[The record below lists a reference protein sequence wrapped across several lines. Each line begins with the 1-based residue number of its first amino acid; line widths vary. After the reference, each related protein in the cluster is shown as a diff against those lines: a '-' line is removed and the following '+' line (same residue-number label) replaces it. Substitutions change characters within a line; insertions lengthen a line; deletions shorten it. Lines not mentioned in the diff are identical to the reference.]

1 MQHELFLQGCR
12 NMLTKL
18 NLILWPFLVP
28 RRNSVAVSSVPGLGK
43 LWANTWDNSTD
54 LVAFCDG
61 RNLVDKG
68 RAILVSSAWTCAF
81 GTVPQGVLVSKPER
95 CGVHGWSPQWSR
107 NGLDGGTPGVAV
119 SGSMP
124 SDKGHPRGWGLGLAR
139 SSSDSKCQDSPWHC
153 CATLQGSVQGTVQEI
168 VLEPKLLLKPLLK
181 VFGLGC

>member
-1 MQHELFLQGCR
+1 M
-12 NMLTKL
+12 
-18 NLILWPFLVP
+18 
-28 RRNSVAVSSVPGLGK
+28 AVSSVPGLGK

-68 RAILVSSAWTCAF
+68 RAILVSCARTCAF
-81 GTVPQGVLVSKPER
+81 GTVPQGVPVSEPER
-95 CGVHGWSPQWSR
+95 RGVHGWSPQWSR

-124 SDKGHPRGWGLGLAR
+124 SDKGHPQGWGLGLAR
-139 SSSDSKCQDSPWHC
+139 SSSDSKCQDSPRHC

>member
-1 MQHELFLQGCR
+1 M
-12 NMLTKL
+12 
-18 NLILWPFLVP
+18 
-28 RRNSVAVSSVPGLGK
+28 AVSSVPWLGK

-68 RAILVSSAWTCAF
+68 RAILVSCAWTCAF
-81 GTVPQGVLVSKPER
+81 GTVPQGVPVSKLETWEFMDGALSGAGTGWMGALQEWQSVAPCPVTRGILRAGDWDWPE
-95 CGVHGWSPQWSR
+95 VPV
-107 NGLDGGTPGVAV
+107 TP
-119 SGSMP
+119 S
-124 SDKGHPRGWGLGLAR
+124 AR
-139 SSSDSKCQDSPWHC
+139 ISPWHC